1 MGTMKYRNDKDLTE
15 AEEIKERWQE
25 YIDYKR
31 KVLMTQI
38 AMMVW
43 SLTYSWTSWSVKSS
57 GPQEALLW
65 TKLVEVMEFQLSYFK
80 S

>member
-1 MGTMKYRNDKDLTE
+1 MKYRNDKDLTE

-57 GPQEALLW
+57 GLQEALL
-65 TKLVEVMEFQLSYFK
+65 
-80 S
+80 